1 MLPSR
6 ERAAFM
12 TGFLKKF
19 GSACRKNSV
28 SKLPVHSPIKDM
40 LSLPVRKILAIVGL
54 LFVFARAQASGQN
67 APDCPHSHDQ
77 NPQMQD
83 MSMAGMQMHG
93 HEESSTP

>member
-1 MLPSR
+1 
-6 ERAAFM
+6 
-12 TGFLKKF
+12 
-19 GSACRKNSV
+19 
-28 SKLPVHSPIKDM
+28 M

-93 HEESSTP
+93 HEESSTPSPHESSGTSWQPA